1 LCEALEK
8 YLELYTSDENGFN
21 KAKSLQQVLDSQPED
36 SKAYLSAYEELNSIG
51 EIPACVE
58 HIWQYF
64 WELHNRR
71 WAGMNGPL
79 PLSFT
84 EISSWIRLTGKI
96 VRKYEIDIILQLDSA
111 YMNFSHQEARKK
123 RQQKKGKK

>member
-1 LCEALEK
+1 
-8 YLELYTSDENGFN
+8 
-21 KAKSLQQVLDSQPED
+21 
-36 SKAYLSAYEELNSIG
+36 
-51 EIPACVE
+51 
-58 HIWQYF
+58 
-64 WELHNRR
+64 
-71 WAGMNGPL
+71 MNGPL